1 MLQQATQLLYS
12 RKLVELML
20 SINGELSVIVDIVAP
35 GFCKSELLTREPE
48 PMALKAV
55 QFLTARTLPEGG
67 KTIVDTAVRG
77 KEVHG
82 KYLDHQ

>member
-1 MLQQATQLLYS
+1 VS
-12 RKLVELML
+12 
-20 SINGELSVIVDIVAP
+20 VDIVAL
-35 GFCKSELLTREPE
+35 GFCKSELLTREPA

-55 QFLTARTLPEGG
+55 EFLTARTLPEGA

-82 KYLDHQ
+82 KYLDHQKITRYVSQYCTKFVNCS